1 MKILLD
7 RSYNTKTRFYEYALL
22 ASSEDKYTG
31 YARVISSYHR
41 PLYMVKY
48 QDEEVCRLEEDNLLR
63 PWLGL
68 LSLVFPGLRVKY
80 TLKMEG
86 LKENSILTYN
96 GNFYS
101 IKIDTNCYAIKG
113 HSGCIVTIWENEGQ
127 VALIKRVKS
136 VLGNGFETVEVLYDK
151 HIPKQLIV
159 LFSMFGWEIFVG
171 RINGNRTITSISF
184 SNPTVNI
191 NWQPSE

>member
-7 RSYNTKTRFYEYALL
+7 RSYNSKTRFYEYELL

-31 YARVISSYHR
+31 YAKMISSYHR

-48 QDEEVCRLEEDNLLR
+48 QDVEVCRLEDDNLLR

-86 LKENSILTYN
+86 LKENSILSYN
-96 GNFYS
+96 GNSYS
-101 IKIDTNCYAIKG
+101 IKIDSSCYAIKG
-113 HSGCIVTIWENEGQ
+113 HSGCIVTIWENGGQ
-127 VALIKRVKS
+127 VALIKRGKS

-171 RINGNRTITSISF
+171 RINGNRTIASISF

-191 NWQPSE
+191 NWRPSE

>member
-1 MKILLD
+1 M
-7 RSYNTKTRFYEYALL
+7 
-22 ASSEDKYTG
+22 
-31 YARVISSYHR
+31 
-41 PLYMVKY
+41 
-48 QDEEVCRLEEDNLLR
+48 
-63 PWLGL
+63 
-68 LSLVFPGLRVKY
+68 
-80 TLKMEG
+80 
-86 LKENSILTYN
+86 
-96 GNFYS
+96 
-101 IKIDTNCYAIKG
+101 
-113 HSGCIVTIWENEGQ
+113 
-127 VALIKRVKS
+127 IKRVKS